1 MFWQH
6 RLWSELTLLCQ
17 LTGTPPKWGE
27 ISCLSWPWEC
37 LGVLQKRLRRWQDG
51 SWLLQKSS
59 RLRCGIANGITV
71 NGLILYIFRLYWY
84 TLPRTKTVYYRAN
97 VIWAFSQK
105 EAGWI
110 INCWKC
116 QCPQR
121 VNIMEMLVNRGVDFQ
136 LFQLKIAA
144 LHSLTVV
151 SLLTAVSCSYCSDKT
166 LHFLLPRDARGKGNF
181 TFMTRSEDKIREPYC
196 SAEFMPAFF
205 MFMNFYVHFLLLS
218 TFQ

>member
-1 MFWQH
+1 M
-6 RLWSELTLLCQ
+6 
-17 LTGTPPKWGE
+17 
-27 ISCLSWPWEC
+27 
-37 LGVLQKRLRRWQDG
+37 
-51 SWLLQKSS
+51 
-59 RLRCGIANGITV
+59 

-84 TLPRTKTVYYRAN
+84 TLPRTKTVYYRSN

-110 INCWKC
+110 IKRWKC

-121 VNIMEMLVNRGVDFQ
+121 VNITEMLVNRGVDFQ

-144 LHSLTVV
+144 LHSLTVA
-151 SLLTAVSCSYCSDKT
+151 SLLTAVSWSYCSDKT

-196 SAEFMPAFF
+196 SAGL
-205 MFMNFYVHFLLLS
+205 YQHFLCLWILMFTFCSCPHFSNYFEEAVPAPHLSLYPPIKQLHTVRLDSCPAQLHLLYCELKQNS
-218 TFQ
+218 FTCFCTRTLQGWFSCFVFCFVF